1 VKAAFDPDELFLAN
15 HPIPP
20 AVRVAD

>member
-1 VKAAFDPDELFLAN
+1 VKDAFDPDELFLAN